1 MEWIRGPTIGRGST
15 ATVSLAT
22 TASGNLIAVKST
34 DHSLASFLLKEQYIL
49 SQLCSPYIV
58 EYIGFDT
65 TNENSK
71 PIYNLFLEYMPGGSL
86 SNVIKNQGGPIDE
99 NLIKLYTH
107 QILLGLDYLH
117 SNNLVHCDIK
127 SQNVLIGK
135 DCAKIGDLGCAKFVG
150 GGCADTSAFSGTP
163 VFMSPEVA
171 RGESQGFP
179 ADVWALGCTI
189 IEMATG
195 SNPWPEVDDPAS
207 VLYKI
212 GFSGEVPV
220 FPRWLSEEAEDFLS
234 KCLKRNVEDR
244 WTVKQLLE
252 HPFFDYLECDRDQLE
267 ECMKKSPTSVLDQC
281 FWDSL
286 EVSSEPHQN
295 LTPTGNSSGSPVER
309 IKGLVGPSLPNWG
322 DEEDWITFRSN
333 QSEEKEEISEQS
345 SVVELDE
352 IHLASMELIGFSID
366 NIEEGESFIRNDD
379 LILECPV
386 YEITNYSTIGLTLY
400 QDFPI
405 CGKELL
411 MRTSNYSS
419 QVFYNLRELKL
430 ILPRKELVL
439 IH

>member
-15 ATVSLAT
+15 ATVSIAT
-22 TASGNLIAVKST
+22 TATGNLIAVKST
-34 DHSLASFLLKEQYIL
+34 DHFRASFLLKEQYIL
-49 SQLCSPYIV
+49 SHLCSPYIV

-71 PIYNLFLEYMPGGSL
+71 NIYNLFLEYIPGGSL
-86 SNVIKNQGGPIDE
+86 SNVIKKQGGPIDE

-127 SQNVLIGK
+127 SQNVLLGK
-135 DCAKIGDLGCAKFVG
+135 DGAKIADLGCAKFVG
-150 GGCADTSAFSGTP
+150 GGCAATSAFSGTP

-195 SNPWPEVDDPAS
+195 SNPWPEVDDPVS

-212 GFSGEVPV
+212 GFSGEVPE
-220 FPRWLSEEAEDFLS
+220 FPPWLSEETKDFLS

-252 HPFFDYLECDRDQLE
+252 HPFFDVLECDCDQLK

-286 EVSSEPHQN
+286 EVSSEPHRN
-295 LTPTGNSSGSPVER
+295 LTPTGDSSGSPLER
-309 IKGLVGPSLPNWG
+309 IRGLVGPSLPNWG
-322 DEEDWITFRSN
+322 DEEDWITLRSN
-333 QSEEKEEISEQS
+333 QSEETEEISEQS
-345 SVVELDE
+345 GDVEQDE
-352 IHLASMELIGFSID
+352 IHLASMELIGFSIG
-366 NIEEGESFIRNDD
+366 NVQEGESFIRNDD
-379 LILECPV
+379 LLLECPV

-400 QDFPI
+400 QDFSI
-405 CGKELL
+405 LWQRIINANFKLFKL
-411 MRTSNYSS
+411 S
-419 QVFYNLRELKL
+419 FYNLHKL
-430 ILPRKELVL
+430 
-439 IH
+439 